1 MRKRILSLL
10 LAVCLLST
18 MIPVTAFA
26 AGTLEGV
33 DYTRIKQNTTLTKQV
48 TFKVGGRTFTGQ
60 LSNGKTLTDEE
71 VDQIIRGVMTSKF
84 ITSGMLI
91 GAEERARDGLRY
103 NDGRYV
109 SPKVLVEYALAS
121 ADIASSKELSDIIAG
136 DKPIPTNA
144 QFYKDLLTGT
154 TINKLFDFALGR
166 LVGEGYG
173 KLINAI
179 QNILEIVGRKGGN

>member
-60 LSNGKTLTDEE
+60 LSNGKTLSTVAD
-71 VDQIIRGVMTSKF
+71 GVKISSGGDIMITTSEQTKLSSTIQCICILISKF
-84 ITSGMLI
+84 PHISRELMGSFSFCYSNSTVT
-91 GAEERARDGLRY
+91 E
-103 NDGRYV
+103 
-109 SPKVLVEYALAS
+109 SPSVFS
-121 ADIASSKELSDIIAG
+121 
-136 DKPIPTNA
+136 
-144 QFYKDLLTGT
+144 LT
-154 TINKLFDFALGR
+154 
-166 LVGEGYG
+166 
-173 KLINAI
+173 
-179 QNILEIVGRKGGN
+179 